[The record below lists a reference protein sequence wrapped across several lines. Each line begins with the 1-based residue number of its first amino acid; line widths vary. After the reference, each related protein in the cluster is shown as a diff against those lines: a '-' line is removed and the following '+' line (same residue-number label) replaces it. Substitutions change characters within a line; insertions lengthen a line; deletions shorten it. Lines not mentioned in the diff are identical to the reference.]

1 MQWLLESKLSAMK
14 IRNRDKG
21 EHMGKKRRLSWA
33 VMIDGRSIWTLN
45 AVPKM
50 SQYGESLRKFRGEE
64 YRRWDPTRSK
74 LGAGLSRSRQSQYEL
89 LPNEGETCLYL
100 GAGHGTSISHLH
112 DHVCGANNE
121 KGGRIIAVDLSP
133 RCLRDLVHLSTLRPG
148 LVPVLGDD
156 RKHAAW
162 GIMVA
167 NKVDWL
173 LQDVSQAGQ
182 ADIFIKAVK
191 RFLKP
196 GGKGLLSLKAA
207 SERFS
212 EGGERQVFGQVR
224 EQLESA
230 GLTIEEQIDLH
241 GLEDNHCLYFVTN

>member
-1 MQWLLESKLSAMK
+1 MA
-14 IRNRDKG
+14 
-21 EHMGKKRRLSWA
+21 KKRRLSWA

-45 AVPKM
+45 AVPKR
-50 SQYGESLRKFRGEE
+50 SQYGETLRKFRGEE

-74 LGAGLSRSRQSQYEL
+74 LGAALSRARQTQYEL
-89 LPNEGETCLYL
+89 LPDEGDTCLYL

-112 DHVCGANNE
+112 DQVCGMNNE
-121 KGGRIIAVDLSP
+121 KNGRIIAVDLSP

-148 LVPVLGDD
+148 LVPVLGDA
-156 RKHAAW
+156 RKHSAW
-162 GIMVA
+162 GVMVA

-182 ADIFIKAVK
+182 TEIFIKAAK
-191 RFLKP
+191 RFLKS

-212 EGGERQVFGQVR
+212 EGSERQMFSEVR
-224 EQLESA
+224 EQLEAA
-230 GLTIEEQIDLH
+230 GLNVEEQIDLH
-241 GLEDNHCLYFVTN
+241 GLEDNHCLYFLTN

>member
-1 MQWLLESKLSAMK
+1 MQSQQELKLFVLK
-14 IRNRDKG
+14 TQNRHRG
-21 EHMGKKRRLSWA
+21 EYVARKRRLSWA
-33 VMIDGRSIWTLN
+33 VLLDGRSIWTLN
-45 AVPKM
+45 AVPKH
-50 SQYGESLRKFRGEE
+50 SQYGESLRRFKGTE

-74 LGAGLSRSRQSQYEL
+74 LGAAISRARKTQYEL
-89 LPNEGETCLYL
+89 LPEEGDTCLYL

-121 KGGRIIAVDLSP
+121 KDGRVIAVDLSP
-133 RCLRDLVHLSTLRPG
+133 RCLRDLVHLATLRPG
-148 LVPVLGDD
+148 LVPVLGDA
-156 RKHAAW
+156 RKHATW
-162 GIMVA
+162 GVMVA

-182 ADIFIKAVK
+182 AEIFIKAVK

-212 EGGERQVFGQVR
+212 EGGEREVFKQVR
-224 EQLESA
+224 EQLEDA